1 MRTATDRWQHPP
13 GCRVLPLDR
22 SPIPGAGQRRS
33 AGALQ
38 ALAGLPAPHATTCN
52 SWAGGQGGTA
62 ASLPGATTRCCLGNG
77 VLRASL
83 IVERMIQFPSL
94 NATRNYVAVP
104 KRLPSRAV
112 VADQALIKRGRRFRR
127 RPRALG
133 DACTRK
139 KKSDMPQSW
148 KWLRRVASSNH
159 LQNFR

>member
-1 MRTATDRWQHPP
+1 MQWRRSMRTATDRWQHPP

-22 SPIPGAGQRRS
+22 SPIPGAAPALCRR
-33 AGALQ
+33 LQ
-38 ALAGLPAPHATTCN
+38 AYLPRTQRHATVG
-52 SWAGGQGGTA
+52 WGATA
-62 ASLPGATTRCCLGNG
+62 ASLSGATTRCCLGNG
-77 VLRASL
+77 RASL

-104 KRLPSRAV
+104 RRLPSRA

-139 KKSDMPQSW
+139 KKSDMPQS
-148 KWLRRVASSNH
+148 
-159 LQNFR
+159 